1 MEDIK
6 YDQITIDRAELP
18 LFSEK
23 GVGVSVLRLD
33 KIHPVISGNKWFK
46 LRYYLDDAKLQNKKG
61 IITFGGAY
69 SNHIIATAAACA
81 LNGLG
86 SIGII
91 RGKPQAPRS
100 HTLKAAENYG
110 MKLFFSDYENYKTKE
125 LPADIYDYTENEEFY
140 LINEGG
146 YGIKGVEG
154 AAEILNYCSK
164 EAFSHICCG
173 VGSGTMMAG
182 LIRASL
188 AKQSV
193 IGVSILKN
201 HFLLE
206 QQVRDLLSESP
217 AEKEINIIHD
227 YHFGGY
233 AKQSPEL
240 LLFMNEFYKKTGIP
254 TDFVYT
260 GKLMFAIH
268 DLIQKNFFPP
278 ASEILLIHSGGLQGN
293 KSLPERTLMF

>member
-6 YDQITIDRAELP
+6 YDQITIDLVELP

-23 GVGVSVLRLD
+23 GVRVSVLRLD

-81 LNGLG
+81 MNGLS

-91 RGKPQAPRS
+91 RGKTNASRS
-100 HTLKAAENYG
+100 HTLKAAEDYG
-110 MKLFFSDYENYKTKE
+110 MKLIFSDYEDYRTKK
-125 LPADIYDYTENEEFY
+125 LPTGIHDYTKNEQFY

-146 YGIKGVEG
+146 YGAKGVEG
-154 AAEILNYCSK
+154 ASEILNYCKK
-164 EAFSHICCG
+164 EAYSHICCA

-182 LIRASL
+182 LIRASQ

-193 IGVSILKN
+193 IGISILKN

-206 QQVRDLLSESP
+206 QQVRDLSGENT
-217 AEKEINIIHD
+217 AEKKINIIHD

-233 AKQSPEL
+233 AKKSLEL
-240 LLFMNEFYKKTGIP
+240 LLFMNEFYKTAGIP

-268 DLIQKNFFPP
+268 DLVQKNFFSQG
-278 ASEILLIHSGGLQGN
+278 SEILMIHSGGLQGN
-293 KSLPERTLMF
+293 KSLAERTLMF

>member
-6 YDQITIDRAELP
+6 YDQITIDRTGLP

-23 GVGVSVLRLD
+23 GAHVSVLRLD

-46 LRYYLDDAKLQNKKG
+46 LRYYLEEAKLQNKKG

-81 LNGLG
+81 MKGLS

-91 RGKPQAPRS
+91 RGEKQVKLS
-100 HTLKAAENYG
+100 HTLKAAEEYG
-110 MKLFFSDYENYKTKE
+110 MKLIFSDHENYETKK
-125 LPADIYDYTENEEFY
+125 LSTDIYSYAENEEFY

-146 YGIKGVEG
+146 YGINGAEG

-164 EAFSHICCG
+164 DAYSHICCAI
-173 VGSGTMMAG
+173 GSGTMLAG
-182 LIRASL
+182 LIKASL
-188 AKQSV
+188 PEQTIIGISV
-193 IGVSILKN
+193 LKK
-201 HFLLE
+201 HFLLD
-206 QQVRDLLSESP
+206 QQVKHLLGKNP
-217 AEKEINIIHD
+217 AGKKFNIIHD

-233 AKQSPEL
+233 AKKSPEL
-240 LLFMNEFYKKTGIP
+240 FLFMNEFYKTTGIP
-254 TDFVYT
+254 SDFVYT

-268 DLIQKNFFPP
+268 DLVQKNFFPP
-278 ASEILLIHSGGLQGN
+278 GSEILVIHSGGLQGN